1 MDLCGFVSKDPATF
15 DIFHA
20 LMKGAEIGSSKRKKK
35 SLAGWRTERI
45 FGGIIPSN
53 DVESWLNM
61 VKHIKNDGLMEIFC
75 GDTI

>member
-1 MDLCGFVSKDPATF
+1 MAEAVSASHDLRLQAEHMPLD
-15 DIFHA
+15 
-20 LMKGAEIGSSKRKKK
+20 AEIGSSKRKKK